1 MTVIEKSQRGKSPKA
16 GKGVG
21 RKPAPESLEPIA
33 VRIPASRAK
42 WLREHIKPRK
52 GGISG
57 WVSEM
62 VRVEMEKKVGGW
74 RKIAHKNN

>member
-1 MTVIEKSQRGKSPKA
+1 MNKPEQENQRGKSPKA

-21 RKPAPESLEPIA
+21 RKPAPDALEPIA
-33 VRIPASRAK
+33 IRIPASRAK
-42 WLREHIKPRK
+42 WLRENIKPRK

-62 VRVEMEKKVGGW
+62 VRVEREKE
-74 RKIAHKNN
+74 N

>member
-1 MTVIEKSQRGKSPKA
+1 MTVTETSQRGKSPKA

-21 RKPAPESLEPIA
+21 RKPAPEALEPMA
-33 VRIPASRAK
+33 VRIPESRAK

-57 WVSEM
+57 WVSEI
-62 VRVEMEKKVGGW
+62 VRIEMEKEGEK
-74 RKIAHKNN
+74 

>member
-1 MTVIEKSQRGKSPKA
+1 MAGVEKNQRGKSPKA

-33 VRIPASRAK
+33 VRIPESRAK

-62 VRVEMEKKVGGW
+62 IKTEMEKGSLTQ
-74 RKIAHKNN
+74 

>member
-1 MTVIEKSQRGKSPKA
+1 MNSIYLNICQRGKSPKS

-21 RKPAPESLEPIA
+21 RKPAPESLEPIT
-33 VRIPASRAK
+33 VRIPESRAK
-42 WLREHIKPRK
+42 WLRENVKPRR

-62 VRVEMEKKVGGW
+62 IRVEMENGGAG
-74 RKIAHKNN
+74 K